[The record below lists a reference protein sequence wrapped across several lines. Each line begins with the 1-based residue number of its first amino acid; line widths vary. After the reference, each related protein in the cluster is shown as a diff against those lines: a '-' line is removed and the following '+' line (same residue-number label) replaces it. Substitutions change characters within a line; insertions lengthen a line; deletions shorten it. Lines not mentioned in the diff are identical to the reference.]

1 MRERGGV
8 RERDSDKKRWRERE
22 KNKKG
27 AQHGTEITETLSMS
41 SISCRTLKSTHKFK

>member
-22 KNKKG
+22 RKIKRVHNT
-27 AQHGTEITETLSMS
+27 AL
-41 SISCRTLKSTHKFK
+41 RLLKHFPCHPFHAEP